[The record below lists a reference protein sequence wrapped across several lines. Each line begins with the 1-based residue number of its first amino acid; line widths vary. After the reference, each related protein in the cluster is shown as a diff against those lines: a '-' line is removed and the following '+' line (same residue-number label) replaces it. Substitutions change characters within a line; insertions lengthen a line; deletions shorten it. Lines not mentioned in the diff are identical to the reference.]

1 MPATLQSPGQHV
13 PLDDTM
19 GSMLIGVVVSAI
31 LFGISVVQTLYYY
44 SQYPKDV
51 WYLKSLVAATIIFD
65 LIHMLFITHTI
76 YYYLITGYYD
86 QTVLTRIVWSVIVE
100 AIPTGVTGSLVQC
113 FYTVRVWRLSRKS
126 VLLTGTILF
135 LIIADSI
142 CGTVWVVLALL
153 RHTYTDL
160 LHISPLT
167 ISINGISAAADVL
180 ISGKSLYNSPKD
192 QRRDFEREYFN
203 QLGASS
209 LFRGYSSR
217 SDTMITKLT
226 FFFVNTGLLTSL
238 CAVGALLSLA
248 ISSHTLIYASWYF
261 CIGRLYANSLLA
273 SLNGRNTIRGQT
285 EDIDHML
292 LSIPNVVFS
301 PGSNSGSNVQR
312 PDISIRI
319 ETSTQKDVEAS
330 DSKQDDDSLVNT
342 LANPSKSSLS

>member
-1 MPATLQSPGQHV
+1 MPATLQSPGEHA

-19 GSMLIGVVVSAI
+19 GSMLIGVIVSAI

-51 WYLKSLVAATIIFD
+51 WYLKSLVAATIFFD
-65 LIHMLFITHTI
+65 SVHMLFITHTI
-76 YYYLITGYYD
+76 YHYLITGYYD

-100 AIPTGVTGSLVQC
+100 AVPTGVTGSLVQC

-126 VLLTGTILF
+126 ILLTGTILF

-180 ISGKSLYNSPKD
+180 ISASLCIIL
-192 QRRDFEREYFN
+192 QRSKT
-203 QLGASS
+203 G
-209 LFRGYSSR
+209 FRK
-217 SDTMITKLT
+217 SDTMITKLI
-226 FFFVNTGLLTSL
+226 FFFVNTGLYVILTSL

-292 LSIPNVVFS
+292 LSIPNAVLS
-301 PGSNSGSNVQR
+301 PSSNSASNGQR

-319 ETSTQKDVEAS
+319 ETSTHKDVEA
-330 DSKQDDDSLVNT
+330 DSKQDDDSFENT
-342 LANPSKSSLS
+342 LANPSKSSL